1 MTDQETIQRI
11 REYIFDNSL
20 DLQIRYLLVTNEA
33 HPSEYARY
41 NLHRMLHARRLGVL
55 VFKAAVNKALGEASP
70 YTNDPTLIG
79 RDFQQDHDD
88 WVELRML
95 RNPPRTGR
103 RAAQSCH
110 RYGEQEPGLSAVAS
124 AKAEAQ
130 ARVSV
135 QQRTPVQ
142 PTSHYRHDLT
152 RRGEGCGEPAYAKA
166 TAGTREEHKQSP
178 LAQLLNT
185 PKMRDLLKRIQTAI
199 AEQEPRR
206 ERRGSPP
213 VAATTSTEAAREPGA
228 PLTETAPALSAPVAE
243 TPSGDELHVAAESPR
258 PPACRPGLL
267 FVADCGSTQ
276 RSAAVSAAWRTG
288 GPRSSVSA
296 GPGGACFRA
305 AA

>member
-199 AEQEPRR
+199 AEQEPRTSASAVEPSAR
-206 ERRGSPP
+206 SAWPP
-213 VAATTSTEAAREPGA
+213 ITCSRSRPARPGA
-228 PLTETAPALSAPVAE
+228 P
-243 TPSGDELHVAAESPR
+243 
-258 PPACRPGLL
+258 ACR
-267 FVADCGSTQ
+267 FNS
-276 RSAAVSAAWRTG
+276 
-288 GPRSSVSA
+288 
-296 GPGGACFRA
+296 
-305 AA
+305 